1 MRVFRA
7 AIRKMIEEAQL
18 PDYLMSEEPG
28 DIIRFARIGVIEEE
42 AFEPGL
48 PGFDPDVLDAAR
60 GLAPGAD
67 VYALEAE
74 WRAWW
79 VQTGRPRLSAP
90 ERAFL
95 AWVRTRK
102 D

>member
-1 MRVFRA
+1 MTVSRVLRN
-7 AIRKMIEEAQL
+7 R
-18 PDYLMSEEPG
+18 G
-28 DIIRFARIGVIEEE
+28 DVSGATRER
-42 AFEPGL
+42 
-48 PGFDPDVLDAAR
+48 VLEAAR
-60 GLAPGAD
+60 AHAPGAD

-95 AWVRTRK
+95 AWVKTRK
-102 D
+102 G